1 MEEPKF
7 KVRAV
12 DFEEKSL
19 QELETELVE
28 QHQQEVSEA
37 TSEAPREAQQET
49 VDASLQE
56 GSVTSETPQNIEI
69 DDNVILSHIKNKYN
83 REVSSIDELIQ
94 ERAVQDELESDVAAF
109 QKYKRETGRGIED
122 FVKLNRDLTTADPER
137 LLADYYREQGD
148 DDEDVEYRLSKFSY
162 DEDLDSEDDI
172 HERKLS
178 KKQELKKAIKYF
190 EGLKEQYTVP
200 LESRES
206 FVPQEEK
213 DAYESFKA
221 YKRDQSSEL
230 EEQTK
235 KSEFFQKKTDEF
247 FANNFDG
254 FRFNVDDNNNIVFK
268 PGEAKDIV
276 AKQSNIVNFINNF
289 LDDKGYLKDAE
300 QFHKAI
306 AMAMDPDKTA
316 RFFYE
321 KGKSD
326 AVTNFDRESKNI
338 DMRSS
343 PTPSPKAGGFQVKV
357 LEDNGYEGKLK
368 IRKR

>member
-7 KVRAV
+7 TVRAV

-19 QELETELVE
+19 QELETQLVE
-28 QHQQEVSEA
+28 QHQQEVAEA
-37 TSEAPREAQQET
+37 SSEAPTEAQQET

-56 GSVTSETPQNIEI
+56 GSVTTDTPQNIEI

-94 ERAVQDELESDVAAF
+94 ERAVQEELESDVAAF
-109 QKYKRETGRGIED
+109 QKYKKETGRGIED
-122 FVKLNRDLTTADPER
+122 FVKLNRDLSTADPER
-137 LLADYYREQGD
+137 LLADYYRDQGD
-148 DDEDVEYRLSKFSY
+148 DDEDVEYRLSRFAY
-162 DEDLDSEDDI
+162 DEDLDSEDEI
-172 HERKLS
+172 RERKLS
-178 KKQELKKAIKYF
+178 KKQELKKAIKHF
-190 EGLKEQYTVP
+190 EDLKDQYKIP

-206 FVPQEEK
+206 FVPQEERE
-213 DAYESFKA
+213 AYEFFQA
-221 YKRDQSSEL
+221 YKRNQSSEL

-235 KSEFFQKKTDEF
+235 KSEFFQKKTNELFSND
-247 FANNFDG
+247 FDG
-254 FRFNVDDNNNIVFK
+254 FRFNVDDNTNIVFK
-268 PGEAKDIV
+268 PGEAKDIM

-289 LDDKGYLKDAE
+289 LDDNGYLKDAA

-343 PTPSPKAGGFQVKV
+343 PTPTPKAGGFQVKV
-357 LEDNGYEGKLK
+357 LDDNGYEGKLK

>member
-28 QHQQEVSEA
+28 QHQQEVAEA
-37 TSEAPREAQQET
+37 SSDTPQEAQQET

-56 GSVTSETPQNIEI
+56 GSVTTDTPQNIEI
-69 DDNVILSHIKNKYN
+69 DDSVILSHIKNKYN

-94 ERAVQDELESDVAAF
+94 ERAVQEELESDVAAF

-122 FVKLNRDLTTADPER
+122 FVKLNRDLSQADPEK

-162 DEDLDSEDDI
+162 DEDLDSEEEI
-172 HERKLS
+172 RERKLS
-178 KKQELKKAIKYF
+178 RKQELKKAIKYF
-190 EGLKEQYTVP
+190 EDLKEQYKIP

-206 FVPQEEK
+206 VVPQEHKE
-213 DAYESFKA
+213 AYEAFQA
-221 YKRDQSSEL
+221 YKRNQSSEL

-235 KSEFFQKKTDEF
+235 KSEFFQKKTSELF
-247 FANNFDG
+247 SNNFDG
-254 FRFNVDDNNNIVFK
+254 FRFNVDDDTKIVFK
-268 PGEAKDIV
+268 PGEAKDIME
-276 AKQSNIVNFINNF
+276 KQSNIVNFINNF
-289 LDDKGYLKDAE
+289 LDDNGYLKDAE

-316 RFFYE
+316 KFFYE
-321 KGKSD
+321 KGKAD

-368 IRKR
+368 FRKR

>member
-7 KVRAV
+7 TVRAV

-19 QELETELVE
+19 QELETQLVE
-28 QHQQEVSEA
+28 QHQQEAAEVS
-37 TSEAPREAQQET
+37 SEAPIEAQQET

-56 GSVTSETPQNIEI
+56 GSVTTDTPQNIEI

-94 ERAVQDELESDVAAF
+94 ERAVQEELESDVAAF
-109 QKYKRETGRGIED
+109 QKYKKETGRGIED
-122 FVKLNRDLTTADPER
+122 FVKLNRDLSTADPER
-137 LLADYYREQGD
+137 LLADYYRDQGD
-148 DDEDVEYRLSKFSY
+148 DDEDVEYRLSRFSY
-162 DEDLDSEDDI
+162 DEDLDSEDEI
-172 HERKLS
+172 RERKLS
-178 KKQELKKAIKYF
+178 KKQELKKAIKHF
-190 EGLKEQYTVP
+190 EDLKDQYKVP

-206 FVPQEEK
+206 FVPKEERE
-213 DAYESFKA
+213 AYESFQA
-221 YKRDQSSEL
+221 YKRNQSSEL

-235 KSEFFQKKTDEF
+235 KSEFFQKKTNELFSND
-247 FANNFDG
+247 FDG
-254 FRFNVDDNNNIVFK
+254 FRFNVDDNTNIVFK
-268 PGEAKDIV
+268 PGEAKDIM

-289 LDDKGYLKDAE
+289 LDDNGYLKDAA

-316 RFFYE
+316 KFFYE

-343 PTPSPKAGGFQVKV
+343 PTPTPREGGFQVKV
-357 LEDNGYEGKLK
+357 IEDGYEGRLK

>member
-7 KVRAV
+7 TVRAV

-28 QHQQEVSEA
+28 QHQQEVAEA
-37 TSEAPREAQQET
+37 SSEAPREAQQET

-56 GSVTSETPQNIEI
+56 GSVTTDAPQNIEI

-94 ERAVQDELESDVAAF
+94 ERAVQEELESDVAAF
-109 QKYKRETGRGIED
+109 QKYKKETGRGIED
-122 FVKLNRDLTTADPER
+122 FVKLNRDLSTADPER
-137 LLADYYREQGD
+137 LLADYYRDQGD
-148 DDEDVEYRLSKFSY
+148 DDEDVEYRLSRFAY
-162 DEDLDSEDDI
+162 DEDLDSEDEI
-172 HERKLS
+172 RERKLS
-178 KKQELKKAIKYF
+178 KKQELKKAIKHF
-190 EGLKEQYTVP
+190 EDLKDQYKVP

-206 FVPQEEK
+206 FVPKEERE
-213 DAYESFKA
+213 AYESFQA
-221 YKRDQSSEL
+221 YKRNQSSEL

-235 KSEFFQKKTDEF
+235 KSEFFQKKTNELFSND
-247 FANNFDG
+247 FDG
-254 FRFNVDDNNNIVFK
+254 FRFNVDDNTNIVFK
-268 PGEAKDIV
+268 PGEAKDIM

-289 LDDKGYLKDAE
+289 LDDNGYLKDAA

-343 PTPSPKAGGFQVKV
+343 PTPTPREGGFQVKV
-357 LEDNGYEGKLK
+357 IEDGYEGRLK

>member
-7 KVRAV
+7 TVRAV

-19 QELETELVE
+19 QEVETELVE
-28 QHQQEVSEA
+28 QHQKEVAEA
-37 TSEAPREAQQET
+37 TSDIPTEAQQET

-56 GSVTSETPQNIEI
+56 GSVTTEAPQNIEI

-122 FVKLNRDLTTADPER
+122 FVKLNRDLSQADPER
-137 LLADYYREQGD
+137 LLADYYRDHGD

-162 DEDLDSEDDI
+162 DEDLDSEDEI
-172 HERKLS
+172 RERKLS

-190 EGLKEQYTVP
+190 EDLKEQYKVP

-213 DAYESFKA
+213 EAYEAFQA
-221 YKRDQSSEL
+221 YKRNQSSEL

-235 KSEFFQKKTDEF
+235 KSEFFQKKTNELF
-247 FANNFDG
+247 SNNFDG
-254 FRFNVDDNNNIVFK
+254 FRFNVDDDTKIVFK
-268 PGEAKDIV
+268 PGEAKDIM

-289 LDDKGYLKDAE
+289 LDDNGYLRDAE

-321 KGKSD
+321 KGKAD

-343 PTPSPKAGGFQVKV
+343 PTPTPREGGFQVKV
-357 LEDNGYEGKLK
+357 IEDGYEGRLK